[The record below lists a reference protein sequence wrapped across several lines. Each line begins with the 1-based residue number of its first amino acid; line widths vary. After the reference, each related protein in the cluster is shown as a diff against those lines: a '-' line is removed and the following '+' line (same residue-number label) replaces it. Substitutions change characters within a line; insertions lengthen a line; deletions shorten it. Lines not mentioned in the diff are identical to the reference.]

1 MPEQSEYFDKF
12 LVEKFQHIDESI
24 KHIDQEVKKIDQKVE
39 KINQKADE
47 NAKHIDQKI
56 EKLNQKV
63 DETVK
68 NIDQKV
74 EKIDQKMD
82 QKVEKIIE
90 DNKNTRRWIFG
101 TVVGTGFTVLLGLAA
116 LLFSFVSIQNSWMQQ
131 VISFVSK
138 VIVK

>member
-1 MPEQSEYFDKF
+1 MSEQSEYFDKF
-12 LVEKFQHIDESI
+12 LAEKFQHIDESVQ
-24 KHIDQEVKKIDQKVE
+24 HIDQEVREI
-39 KINQKADE
+39 
-47 NAKHIDQKI
+47 
-56 EKLNQKV
+56 NQKV

-74 EKIDQKMD
+74 EKMNQKMD

-101 TVVGTGFTVLLGLAA
+101 TVVGTGLTVLLGLSA

-131 VISFVSK
+131 VISFVGK